1 MFPHFS
7 KRLRTFPRLALLI
20 NRNYTLLWL
29 GGTISLIGDVL
40 FTMMLILWVGTLLQ
54 NQSAAPLAVS
64 GVVLAAALPALL
76 IGPFAGVFV
85 DRWPKQRT
93 MRIMDALR
101 AVLVC
106 SLLPISGP
114 LPLPLAVKLT
124 IMYLVVAAVSG
135 LSQFFTPAA
144 KAILKEV
151 VPQEQLT
158 RASALTV
165 GAGVFSWAIGSTCAG
180 ICYVSLGAGWAIA
193 LNAASFA
200 CSWVLVGRM
209 RVSAAESRAS
219 AQPTSLRRVLTE
231 LREGLRFIGGQL
243 QLRTLLLTESLF
255 SFGWGIVS
263 VLAFFYITQN
273 IHVPMSLF
281 GLFSAVP
288 AIGGILGTLLV
299 DRAAGKFGATSVYAR
314 ALLFA
319 GVMVVVSTVPN
330 QAIIDLVGFTLIG
343 IATMQAEVLVGP
355 LVLLATPEQMVGR
368 VFSTLGTV
376 TTLSSFLATFLS
388 GYVSSTLLQGVIVH
402 LPTGE
407 LNAINLLHI
416 GAGVLIFVGG
426 LHASRQF
433 RKLQ

>member
-135 LSQFFTPAA
+135 LNQFFTPAA

>member
-7 KRLRTFPRLALLI
+7 KRLTSWPKLALLI

-29 GGTISLIGDVL
+29 GGTISLIGDTL

-135 LSQFFTPAA
+135 LSQFFTPAT

-165 GAGVFSWAIGSTCAG
+165 GAGVFSWAIGSACAG

-209 RVSAAESRAS
+209 RVSAAARVAS

-231 LREGLRFIGGQL
+231 LREGLRFIQGQL
-243 QLRTLLLTESLF
+243 QLRTILLTESLY

-263 VLAFFYITQN
+263 VLALFYITQN

-288 AIGGILGTLLV
+288 AIGGILGILLV
-299 DRAAGKFGATSVYAR
+299 DRAVAKRGATRVYAR
-314 ALLFA
+314 AFLFA
-319 GVMVVVSTVPN
+319 GVMVIVSTVPN

-355 LVLLATPEQMVGR
+355 LILFATPEQMVGR

-388 GYVSSTLLQGVIVH
+388 GYLSSTLLQGVVVH

-407 LNAINLLHI
+407 LNATNLLHI

-433 RKLQ
+433 RRLP

>member
-7 KRLRTFPRLALLI
+7 KRLRAFPRLALLI

-64 GVVLAAALPALL
+64 GVVLAASLPALL

-106 SLLPISGP
+106 ALLPISGP
-114 LPLPLAVKLT
+114 LPLPLGLKLT
-124 IMYLVVAAVSG
+124 IIYLVVAAVSG
-135 LSQFFTPAA
+135 LSQFFTPAT

-165 GAGVFSWAIGSTCAG
+165 GAGVFSWAIGSACAG

-209 RVSAAESRAS
+209 RVSAAERHAS

-231 LREGLRFIGGQL
+231 LREGLRFIQGRL
-243 QLRTLLLTESLF
+243 QLRTILLTESLF

-433 RKLQ
+433 RKRQ

>member
-7 KRLRTFPRLALLI
+7 KRLRAFPRFALLI

-64 GVVLAAALPALL
+64 GVVLAASLPALL

-106 SLLPISGP
+106 ALLPISGP
-114 LPLPLAVKLT
+114 LPLPLGLKLT
-124 IMYLVVAAVSG
+124 IIYLVVAAVSG
-135 LSQFFTPAA
+135 LSQFFTPAT

-165 GAGVFSWAIGSTCAG
+165 GAGVFSWAIGSACAG

-209 RVSAAESRAS
+209 RVSAAERHAS

-231 LREGLRFIGGQL
+231 LREGLRFIQGRL
-243 QLRTLLLTESLF
+243 QLRTILLTESLF

-281 GLFSAVP
+281 GFFSAVP

-433 RKLQ
+433 RKRQ